1 MEKRTFI
8 EACKVDRVRL
18 IESSCKL
25 INVDLKKAKL
35 AVSLKH
41 EITFSLLPKDS
52 GGDFCLN
59 INSELKAVDGN
70 SSECFIISIKVRADF
85 VVFEKAKNSPDKFE
99 SITELLGHQLFPVIR
114 LYLID
119 FLIKMGLPPDVPWS
133 VQPPPVFSPIK
144 KKTVTK
150 AKKGRG

>member
-41 EITFSLLPKDS
+41 EVTFSLLDKDS
-52 GGDFCLN
+52 GGDFCIN
-59 INSELKAVDGN
+59 ISSELKAVDSN
-70 SSECFIISIKVRADF
+70 SSECFIISIKVKADF
-85 VVFEKAKNSPDKFE
+85 VVFEKDNNSPDKFE
-99 SITELLGHQLFPVIR
+99 AITELLGHQLFPVIR

-119 FLIKMGLPPDVPWS
+119 FLVKMGLPPDVPWS
-133 VQPPPVFSPIK
+133 VQLPPVSPIK

-150 AKKGRG
+150 SKKGRG